1 MNGYELAGHRAVYR
15 WSGLV
20 GWAFLPSTKPRTR
33 RAALYLAKLAI
44 NAEWHALAVR
54 QFMGFPPPRGVR

>member
-1 MNGYELAGHRAVYR
+1 MNGYETAADRAVTR

-20 GWAFLPSTKPRTR
+20 AWAFSPSTKPRSR

-44 NAEWHALAVR
+44 NAEWQALALR
-54 QFMGFPPPRGVR
+54 HFLGFAPPRRVR

>member
-1 MNGYELAGHRAVYR
+1 MNGYETAANRAVTR

-20 GWAFLPSTKPRTR
+20 AWAFSSSTKPRTR

-44 NAEWHALAVR
+44 NAEWQALAVR
-54 QFMGFPPPRGVR
+54 QFMGFAPPRGVR